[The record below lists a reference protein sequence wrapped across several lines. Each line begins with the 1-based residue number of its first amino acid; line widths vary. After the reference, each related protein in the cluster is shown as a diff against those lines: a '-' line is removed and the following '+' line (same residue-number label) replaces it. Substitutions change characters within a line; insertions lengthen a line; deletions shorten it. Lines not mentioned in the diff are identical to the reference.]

1 MAGSITR
8 MSQLF
13 LRTLRESPTDAD
25 VPSHQ
30 LLVRAGY
37 IRRAAP
43 GIYTWLPLGLEVLRN
58 VERVVREEMRA
69 IGGQEVLFPAL
80 LPREPYQV
88 TGRWEEYGDLLFR
101 LKDRRGSEYL
111 LGPTHEEMFT
121 QLVKDLYSSYKDFP
135 LTLFQIQ
142 TKYRDEARPRG
153 GILRG
158 REFVMKDSYSFDL
171 DDEGLEASYLAHR
184 KAYQAIFRRLGLDF
198 RIVSAVSGAMG
209 GSASEE
215 FLAPSPVGEDTFVS
229 CPSCGYAANV
239 EAVTVAA
246 PEPQDP
252 AAHPPLEELA
262 TPNTPTIERL
272 ADRLGVAPAQTLKC
286 LVVKADGEPI
296 LVLVPGDRE
305 ADMDRLAGQLAP
317 AKVELFTPEDFEDHP
332 QLAKGYVGPQGAAG
346 RGLTVYADRRVAVG
360 SAWVT
365 GANAVD
371 THARF
376 VVNGRDFTVERYLDV
391 ATVHSG
397 DPCPRCGEPLALEQ
411 AIEIGHIFQLGR
423 KYADAF
429 TLDAA
434 GQDGKPVRITMGS
447 YGIGV
452 TRAVAAV
459 AEQTH
464 DEFGLCW
471 PHEIAPA
478 DVHVVAVGKG
488 DEVLTVAEELSGR
501 LAAAGWRVL
510 LDDRRVAPGV
520 AFADADLLGVGIHIV
535 VGKALAGGQ
544 VEIKRRQT
552 GDRHLVALTG
562 AVEAVSQ
569 ELRAATPPSPPPD

>member
-1 MAGSITR
+1 MAGSILR
-8 MSQLF
+8 LSQLF
-13 LRTLRESPTDAD
+13 LRTLRESPADAD

-88 TGRWEEYGDLLFR
+88 TGRWDEYGDLLFR

-121 QLVKDLYSSYKDFP
+121 QLVKDIYASYKDFP
-135 LTLFQIQ
+135 VTLFQIQ

-171 DDEGLEASYLAHR
+171 DDDGLQASYQAHR
-184 KAYQAIFRRLGLDF
+184 AAYQAIFGRLGLDY
-198 RIVSAVSGAMG
+198 RIVSAMSGAMG

-229 CPSCGYAANV
+229 CPACGYAANV
-239 EAVTVAA
+239 EAVSVAE
-246 PEPQDP
+246 PEAQDP
-252 AAHPPLEELA
+252 AAHPPLEKIP
-262 TPNTPTIERL
+262 TPDTPTIEAL
-272 ADRLGVAPAQTLKC
+272 AARLGVAPAETLKC
-286 LVVKADGEPI
+286 LVVKAGGEPV

-305 ADMDRLAGQLAP
+305 ADMDRLTATLAP
-317 AKVELFTPEDFEDHP
+317 APVELFTPEDFAAHP
-332 QLAKGYVGPQGAAG
+332 ELARGYVGPQDAAG
-346 RGLTVYADRRVAVG
+346 RGLMVYADRRIAIG
-360 SAWVT
+360 SVWVT
-365 GANAVD
+365 GANAIGI
-371 THARF
+371 HARH
-376 VVNGRDFTVERYLDV
+376 VVNGRDFTVDRYLDV
-391 ATVHSG
+391 AEVRAG
-397 DPCPRCGEPLALEQ
+397 DPCPICGTSVELEP

-423 KYADAF
+423 KYANAF
-429 TLDAA
+429 TLDAV
-434 GQDGKPVRITMGS
+434 GQDGRPVRVTMGS

-452 TRAVAAV
+452 TRAVAAL

-464 DEFGLCW
+464 DDSGLCW
-471 PHEIAPA
+471 PAEVAPA

-488 DEVLTVAEELSGR
+488 EEIHTAADDLSVR
-501 LAAAGWRVL
+501 LASARWRVL
-510 LDDRRVAPGV
+510 LDDRRLAPGV
-520 AFADADLLGVGIHIV
+520 AFADADLIGVPVHV
-535 VGKALAGGQ
+535 VIGKALADGQ
-544 VEIKRRQT
+544 VEIKRRPT
-552 GDRHLVALTG
+552 GERYLVPVAA
-562 AVEAVSQ
+562 AVEAVGK
-569 ELRAATPPSPPPD
+569 ELS

>member
-1 MAGSITR
+1 MAGTIVR

-13 LRTLRESPTDAD
+13 LRTLRESPADAD

-30 LLVRAGY
+30 LLIRAGY

-43 GIYTWLPLGLEVLRN
+43 GIYSWLPLGLEVMRN

-69 IGGQEVLFPAL
+69 IGGQEVLFPTL
-80 LPREPYQV
+80 LPREPYEV
-88 TGRWEEYGDLLFR
+88 TGRWDDYGDLLFR

-121 QLVKDLYSSYKDFP
+121 KLVKDIYSSYKDYP
-135 LTLFQIQ
+135 VTLFQIQ

-153 GILRG
+153 GTLRG

-171 DDEGLEASYLAHR
+171 DDDGLQASYQAHR
-184 KAYQAIFRRLGLDF
+184 QAYQAIFRRLGLDY

-229 CPSCGYAANV
+229 CPECGYAANV

-246 PEPQDP
+246 PAPQDP
-252 AAHPPLEELA
+252 AAHPMLEDVP
-262 TPNTPTIERL
+262 TPDTPTIETL
-272 ADRLGVAPAQTLKC
+272 AAHLGVAPAQTLKC
-286 LVVKADGEPI
+286 LVVKVDGQAV

-305 ADMDRLAGQLAP
+305 GDLDRLAGTLAP
-317 AKVELFTPEDFEDHP
+317 ATVELFTPEDFETHP
-332 QLAKGYVGPQGAAG
+332 QLARGYVGPQGASG
-346 RGLTVYADRRVAVG
+346 RGLTVYADRRIGVG

-365 GANAVD
+365 GANSID
-371 THARF
+371 THARH
-376 VVNGRDFTVERYLDV
+376 VVNGRDFTVDHYVDV
-391 ATVHSG
+391 ATVHEG
-397 DPCPRCGEPLALEQ
+397 DPCPRCGQPLGLEQ

-429 TLDAA
+429 MLDAA
-434 GQDGKPVRITMGS
+434 SPDGKPIRVTMGS

-452 TRAVAAV
+452 SRAVAAL

-464 DEFGLCW
+464 DQAGLCW
-471 PHEIAPA
+471 PAEVAPA

-488 DEVLTVAEELSGR
+488 DEVRTVAEELSGQ
-501 LAAAGWRVL
+501 LAAIGWRVL

-520 AFADADLLGVGIHIV
+520 AFADADLLGVGIHVV
-535 VGKALAGGQ
+535 VGKALADGQ
-544 VEIKRRQT
+544 VEIKRRKT
-552 GDRHLVALTG
+552 GERYLVP
-562 AVEAVSQ
+562 VEAVSQ
-569 ELRAATPPSPPPD
+569 ELRAAMPPSRPPD

>member
-1 MAGSITR
+1 MAGSILR
-8 MSQLF
+8 LSQLF
-13 LRTLRESPTDAD
+13 LRTLRESPADAD

-37 IRRAAP
+37 VRRAAP

-88 TGRWEEYGDLLFR
+88 TGRWDEYGDLLFR

-121 QLVKDLYSSYKDFP
+121 QLVKDIYSSYKDFP
-135 LTLFQIQ
+135 VTLFQIQ

-171 DDEGLEASYLAHR
+171 DDDGLKASYQAHR
-184 KAYQAIFRRLGLDF
+184 GAYQAIFGRLGLDY
-198 RIVSAVSGAMG
+198 RVVSAMSGAMG

-215 FLAPSPVGEDTFVS
+215 FLAPSAVGEDTFVS
-229 CPSCGYAANV
+229 CPACGYAANV
-239 EAVTVAA
+239 EAVTVAG
-246 PEPQDP
+246 PEAQDP
-252 AAHPPLEELA
+252 AAHPPLEEIP
-262 TPNTPTIERL
+262 TPDTPTIEAL
-272 ADRLGVAPAQTLKC
+272 ATRLGVAPAETLKC
-286 LVVKADGEPI
+286 LVVKAGGQAV

-305 ADMDRLAGQLAP
+305 ADMDRLAATMAP
-317 AKVELFTPEDFEDHP
+317 VPVELFSPEDFAAHP
-332 QLAKGYVGPQGAAG
+332 ELARGYVGPQGAAG
-346 RGLTVYADRRVAVG
+346 RGLTVYADRRIGVG

-365 GANAVD
+365 GANATD
-371 THARF
+371 IHARH
-376 VVNGRDFTVERYLDV
+376 VVNGRDFTVDHYLDV
-391 ATVHSG
+391 AEVRAG
-397 DPCPRCGEPLALEQ
+397 DPCPTCGAPLALEP

-429 TLDAA
+429 ALDAV
-434 GQDGKPVRITMGS
+434 GQDGRPIRVTMGS

-452 TRAVAAV
+452 TRAVAAL

-471 PHEIAPA
+471 PAEVAPA

-488 DEVLTVAEELSGR
+488 EVIPAAAVDLSER
-501 LAAAGWRVL
+501 LASAGLRVL
-510 LDDRRVAPGV
+510 LDDRRLAPGV
-520 AFADADLLGVGIHIV
+520 AFADADLLGVPVHVV
-535 VGKALAGGQ
+535 VGKSLADGQ
-544 VEIKRRQT
+544 VEIKRRRT
-552 GDRHLVALTG
+552 GERYLVPVAA
-562 AVEAVSQ
+562 AVEAVAK
-569 ELRAATPPSPPPD
+569 ELS